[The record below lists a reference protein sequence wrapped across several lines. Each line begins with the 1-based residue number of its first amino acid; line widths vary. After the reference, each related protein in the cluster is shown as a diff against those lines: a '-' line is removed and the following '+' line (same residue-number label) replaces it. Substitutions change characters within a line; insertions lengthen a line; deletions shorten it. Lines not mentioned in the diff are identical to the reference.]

1 MKCIFW
7 GAIFMRSPR
16 TAFEMQWGSWLKLM
30 MGEEE
35 EEAIPEEQVDAAPR
49 LAQVNKG

>member
-1 MKCIFW
+1 MKCTF
-7 GAIFMRSPR
+7 GDAIFLRSPR
-16 TAFEMQWGSWLKLM
+16 TAFEMQWGRWMKLM

-35 EEAIPEEQVDAAPR
+35 GAIPEEQVDAAPR

>member
-1 MKCIFW
+1 
-7 GAIFMRSPR
+7 
-16 TAFEMQWGSWLKLM
+16 MQWGSWVKLL

-35 EEAIPEEQVDAAPR
+35 GAMPEEQVDAVPR

>member
-1 MKCIFW
+1 
-7 GAIFMRSPR
+7 
-16 TAFEMQWGSWLKLM
+16 MQWGRWVKLM

-35 EEAIPEEQVDAAPR
+35 EGTTAEEQVDAAPR